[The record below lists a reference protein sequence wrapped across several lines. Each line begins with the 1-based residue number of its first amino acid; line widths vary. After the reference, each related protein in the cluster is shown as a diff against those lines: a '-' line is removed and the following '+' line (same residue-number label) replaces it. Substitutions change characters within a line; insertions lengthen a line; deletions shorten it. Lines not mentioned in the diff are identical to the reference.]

1 MESRTVSEF
10 LQMDFARSRT
20 VFWRSRVLAREG
32 SVLRIG
38 SHGGRGISDGMLF
51 PRSLGASALKI
62 SSVIFSAL
70 APFLRGFQRVTEMS
84 VSDSWKIHEKP
95 STRS

>member
-10 LQMDFARSRT
+10 LQMDFARSCT

-38 SHGGRGISDGMLF
+38 WHGGRGISDGMLLDLWGQA
-51 PRSLGASALKI
+51 R
-62 SSVIFSAL
+62 
-70 APFLRGFQRVTEMS
+70 
-84 VSDSWKIHEKP
+84 
-95 STRS
+95 

>member
-1 MESRTVSEF
+1 
-10 LQMDFARSRT
+10 
-20 VFWRSRVLAREG
+20 
-32 SVLRIG
+32 
-38 SHGGRGISDGMLF
+38 MLF

-62 SSVIFSAL
+62 SSVIFIAL